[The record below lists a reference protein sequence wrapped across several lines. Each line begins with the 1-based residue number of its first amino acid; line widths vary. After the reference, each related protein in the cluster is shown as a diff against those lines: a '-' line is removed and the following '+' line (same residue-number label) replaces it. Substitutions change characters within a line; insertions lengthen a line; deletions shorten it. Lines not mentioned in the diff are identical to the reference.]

1 MNDETPLSNGR
12 LVFSTTYCRGCG
24 EDRVNLVERIK
35 GQIEWVPSIYY
46 SPSLPTIYIFTKSVY
61 SFPPLQPTIYPT
73 GSRHN
78 LLKTSHL
85 LIERLQPTFRL
96 QSGP

>member
-1 MNDETPLSNGR
+1 MG
-12 LVFSTTYCRGCG
+12 
-24 EDRVNLVERIK
+24 
-35 GQIEWVPSIYY
+35 SIYLLFSFASNHLHIY
-46 SPSLPTIYIFTKSVY
+46 KVCFILSLHF
-61 SFPPLQPTIYPT
+61 QPTIYPT